1 MRVHDECS
9 ACIGRLSVLPHMS
22 DFVHETLFLG
32 THPSGDPWTIR
43 VNNIGVG
50 LSPVIPTNQEYLSSG
65 EEGDP
70 MVDDPSRNTEFV
82 SSISTDDT
90 SLCSDCSI
98 CSPSQESETDA
109 EEEIE
114 PLAMGA
120 SGDSPIVCSDPS
132 SDGSGGSGSNTKSQT
147 DGDTKGCVGQG
158 SDSPVVNM
166 VTSGATDKGSEFLL
180 PDTGGVVGHEGDIAV
195 ASIGGD
201 TRSSQADASPPPL
214 DECVICLQL
223 EEEDE
228 SSLSG
233 TVQWILRRTRD
244 LMHDMG
250 YAEHKGMHRMHCCR
264 QPVHASCLARTYEAV
279 DVWKCPYCRRVLAQG
294 LLGPFCKIHI
304 DPVLWQGPKEELYEI
319 VQRALVYTDED
330 MHVFI
335 GQNMLN

>member
-1 MRVHDECS
+1 
-9 ACIGRLSVLPHMS
+9 MS

-43 VNNIGVG
+43 VNDIGVE
-50 LSPVIPTNQEYLSSG
+50 LSPTFPANQEQSSSG
-65 EEGDP
+65 EEGDSV
-70 MVDDPSRNTEFV
+70 VDDSPRDTEFIPSV
-82 SSISTDDT
+82 SPDDT

-98 CSPSQESETDA
+98 CSAGQESQTDA

-120 SGDSPIVCSDPS
+120 SGDSPIVCSDS
-132 SDGSGGSGSNTKSQT
+132 ASDGSSGSGSITKSQT
-147 DGDTKGCVGQG
+147 DGDTKGCVGHG
-158 SDSPVVNM
+158 HDSPVVDL
-166 VTSGATDKGSEFLL
+166 VTGGAADKRAEFLF
-180 PDTGGVVGHEGDIAV
+180 PDTGGVVGH
-195 ASIGGD
+195 GGD
-201 TRSSQADASPPPL
+201 LAVVSHRRCEGSSQADASPPSL

-250 YAEHKGMHRMHCCR
+250 YAEQKGMHRMHCCR
-264 QPVHASCLARTYEAV
+264 QPVHVSCLARTYEAV
-279 DVWKCPYCRRVLAQG
+279 DIWKCPYCRRVLAQG

-330 MHVFI
+330 MQVFI